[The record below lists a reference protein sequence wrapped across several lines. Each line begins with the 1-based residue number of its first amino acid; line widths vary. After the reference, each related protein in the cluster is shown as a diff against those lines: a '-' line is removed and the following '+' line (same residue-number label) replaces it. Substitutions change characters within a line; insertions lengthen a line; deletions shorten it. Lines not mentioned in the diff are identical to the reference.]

1 MNDKTIGQM
10 LDEYNKL
17 GNEKLVQQ
25 FGSPFRPR
33 ASFKDKADAAK
44 SLAKLQETIA
54 ASEAG
59 YATQEAQTSGGGEI
73 VEVTV
78 EKEKEAM
85 VANGRKTTN
94 KTKAKK
100 VKSAAPGR
108 GRKSPF
114 TEDQKISL
122 LVKDNP
128 RREGTAV
135 FKQYEIARKSP
146 TVGAYLKAGGRLA
159 SLHKSIKKGWL
170 KVS

>member
-59 YATQEAQTSGGGEI
+59 YATQEAQSETG
-73 VEVTV
+73 VVKEVSAE
-78 EKEKEAM
+78 EKETEMA
-85 VANGRKTTN
+85 ANGRKT
-94 KTKAKK
+94 TKAKK
-100 VKSAAPGR
+100 VKSATTGR
-108 GRKSPF
+108 GRRSPF
-114 TEDQKISL
+114 PETAKINL